1 MNENKFVNLTTETE
15 IRRRAAEVRAIYLRE
30 LFDALGHRIRAAL
43 TGRKA
48 RKSGRKFNKHV
59 GGAAA

>member
-1 MNENKFVNLTTETE
+1 MDKDMFVNLTTEME

-30 LFDALGHRIRAAL
+30 LFDALGHRIRAAF
-43 TGRKA
+43 TGRKD
-48 RKSGRKFNKHV
+48 RKNGRKFDKHV